1 MPAKAQIIGEL
12 GQNQLLLPELVG
24 HALAAN
30 DRVKLCLS
38 LLQAAES
45 HANHPEQPVPTL
57 FAGQTTAGLGD
68 ADIERSV
75 RESRLQPDGSL
86 QVPGAARLRGMIVED
101 VSTMQAPL
109 ALAGLPDAEAM
120 AARERALNANLP
132 DFAEDRVPA
141 GVVDAITSADR
152 RRGDSLHLLVMD
164 LHKALNALQGQLA
177 TEDVDGARA
186 WRITEEDRPLLRAF
200 MAGVNQTAPLKFDHP
215 GLGTTATRTGGH
227 LVIQNDIGT
236 TDAHVLVLQIAGL
249 TAALTCTDVH
259 SARLEFF
266 QSLFKPFAVRWDGT
280 TTRHSDRLVEE
291 ANYYL
296 CVGRFEAANAEALE
310 RYLTFLGSRI
320 VFLIDWNRARK
331 CLRGFLRKEDV
342 VPLLKWAAD
351 QNLGH
356 RGFLALGGER
366 LLYEAIE
373 FAHQTPLRYGESL
386 HEAIGPEVAVEYLR
400 FVLRATAEGL
410 LQCRSERF
418 IRDEIKAELAGCF
431 HSAMENLL
439 AIAANHA
446 ALVFELATAVRD
458 GLSAYGEPGCAE
470 HLARTAQ
477 RARKWEQEADAL
489 VSRTRSL
496 VQQSHKPGVY
506 LALLRE
512 SDDTADALEEAAFLL
527 TLLPKVAPAGPL
539 LEPVQALAT
548 LLVGG
553 AQEMVKLIE
562 SASHVH
568 REGAREDMQD
578 FLEAVDRIV
587 GIEHETDAA
596 QRAMMGALILEAPD
610 FRALQLLLFLANAL
624 EEAAD
629 ALLRSALMLRDH
641 LLNDVVTG

>member
-1 MPAKAQIIGEL
+1 VPAKTQIIGEL
-12 GQNQLLLPELVG
+12 GQQQLLLPEFLG
-24 HALAAN
+24 RALAAN
-30 DRVKLCLS
+30 DRVKLCFS
-38 LLQAAES
+38 LLQAAEG

-57 FAGQTTAGLGD
+57 FAGQTVAGIGE
-68 ADIERSV
+68 ADIERSLP
-75 RESRLQPDGSL
+75 ESRLQPDGSL
-86 QVPGAARLRGMIVED
+86 HLAGAGRLRGLIIDD
-101 VSTMQAPL
+101 VSTMLAPL
-109 ALAGLPDAEAM
+109 ALAGLADAEAM
-120 AARERALNANLP
+120 ATRERALKADLP
-132 DFAEDRVPA
+132 DFEGDRVPA
-141 GVVDAITSADR
+141 GVVDRITSADR

-215 GLGTTATRTGGH
+215 GLGTTATRIGER
-227 LVIQNDIGT
+227 LVVQNDIGT
-236 TDAHVLVLQIAGL
+236 TDAHVLVLQITGL

-259 SARLEFF
+259 AARLEFF
-266 QSLFKPFAVRWDGT
+266 RSLFKPFAVRWDDT
-280 TTRHSDRLVEE
+280 TTRHSERLVEE

-296 CVGRFEAANAEALE
+296 CVGQFEAANAEALR

-331 CLRGFLRKEDV
+331 CLREFLRKEDV
-342 VPLLKWAAD
+342 APLLKWAAD

-356 RGFLALGGER
+356 RGFLALGGEH

-373 FAHQTPLRYGESL
+373 FAQQTPLRYGERL
-386 HEAIGPEVAVEYLR
+386 YEAIGPDVAVEFLR

-410 LQCRSERF
+410 LQSRSERF

-439 AIAANHA
+439 GIAAGHA
-446 ALVFELATAVRD
+446 ALVFELATAVHD
-458 GLSAYGEPGCAE
+458 GLTAYGDPGCSE
-470 HLARTAQ
+470 RLARTAQ

-489 VSRTRSL
+489 VSQTRSL
-496 VQQSHKPGVY
+496 VQQSHKPGIY

-512 SDDTADALEEAAFLL
+512 SDDAADALEEAAFLM

-539 LEPVQALAT
+539 LEPVQSLAA

-562 SASHVH
+562 AASHVH
-568 REGAREDMQD
+568 REGAREDLQD

-596 QRAMMGALILEAPD
+596 QRAMTSALILEAPD

>member
-1 MPAKAQIIGEL
+1 VPAKTQIIGEL
-12 GQNQLLLPELVG
+12 GQQQLLLPEFLG
-24 HALAAN
+24 RALAAN
-30 DRVKLCLS
+30 DRVKLCFS
-38 LLQAAES
+38 LRQAAEG

-57 FAGQTTAGLGD
+57 FAGQTVAGIGE
-68 ADIERSV
+68 ADIERSLP
-75 RESRLQPDGSL
+75 ESRLQPDGSL
-86 QVPGAARLRGMIVED
+86 HLAGAGRLRGLIIDD
-101 VSTMQAPL
+101 VSTMLAPL
-109 ALAGLPDAEAM
+109 ALAGLADAEAM
-120 AARERALNANLP
+120 ATRERALKADLP
-132 DFAEDRVPA
+132 DFEGDRVPA
-141 GVVDAITSADR
+141 GVVDRITSADR

-215 GLGTTATRTGGH
+215 GLGTTATRIGER
-227 LVIQNDIGT
+227 LVVQNDIGT
-236 TDAHVLVLQIAGL
+236 TDAHVLVLQITGL

-259 SARLEFF
+259 AARLEFF
-266 QSLFKPFAVRWDGT
+266 RSLFKPFAVRWDDT
-280 TTRHSDRLVEE
+280 TTRHSERLVEE

-296 CVGRFEAANAEALE
+296 CVGQFEAANAEALR

-331 CLRGFLRKEDV
+331 CLREFLRKEDV
-342 VPLLKWAAD
+342 APLLKWAAD

-356 RGFLALGGER
+356 RGFLALGGEH

-373 FAHQTPLRYGESL
+373 FAQQTPLRYGERL
-386 HEAIGPEVAVEYLR
+386 YEAIGPDVAVEFLR

-410 LQCRSERF
+410 LQSRSERF

-439 AIAANHA
+439 GIAAGHA
-446 ALVFELATAVRD
+446 ALVFELATAVHD
-458 GLSAYGEPGCAE
+458 GLTAYGDPGCSE
-470 HLARTAQ
+470 RLARTAQ

-489 VSRTRSL
+489 VSQTRSL
-496 VQQSHKPGVY
+496 VQQSHKPGIY

-512 SDDTADALEEAAFLL
+512 SDDAADALEEAAFLM

-539 LEPVQALAT
+539 LEPVQSLAA

-562 SASHVH
+562 AASHVH
-568 REGAREDMQD
+568 REGAREDLQD

-596 QRAMMGALILEAPD
+596 QRAMTSALILEAPD

>member
-1 MPAKAQIIGEL
+1 MPAKDRIIGEL
-12 GQNQLLLPELVG
+12 GQEQLLLPEFLG
-24 HALAAN
+24 RALAAN

-45 HANHPEQPVPTL
+45 HANHPEQTVPAL
-57 FAGQTTAGLGD
+57 FAGQSTAGL

-75 RESRLQPDGSL
+75 PESRLQPDGSL
-86 QVPGAARLRGMIVED
+86 QMPGAARLREMIVED

-109 ALAGLPDAEAM
+109 ALAGLADAEAM
-120 AARERALNANLP
+120 ATRERILTAGLP
-132 DFAEDRVPA
+132 DFAGDCVPP
-141 GVVDAITSADR
+141 GVVDAITSADH

-164 LHKALNALQGQLA
+164 LHKALNALQGELA

-186 WRITEEDRPLLRAF
+186 WRIADEDRPLLRAF
-200 MAGVNQTAPLKFDHP
+200 MGGVNQTAPLKFDHP
-215 GLGTTATRTGGH
+215 GLGTTATRTGER

-236 TDAHVLVLQIAGL
+236 TDAHVLVLQISGL
-249 TAALTCTDVH
+249 TAALTYTDVH
-259 SARLEFF
+259 AARLEFF
-266 QSLFKPFAVRWDGT
+266 QGLFKPFDVRWNGT
-280 TTRHSDRLVEE
+280 TTRHSDRVVEE

-296 CVGRFEAANAEALE
+296 CVGRFEAANPEALE

-331 CLRGFLRKEDV
+331 CLREFLRKEDA

-351 QNLGH
+351 RNLGH

-373 FAHQTPLRYGESL
+373 FAQQTPLRYGERL
-386 HEAIGPEVAVEYLR
+386 YEAIGPDVAVEYLK

-410 LQCRSERF
+410 LQGRSERF
-418 IRDEIKAELAGCF
+418 IRDEIRAELAGCF

-439 AIAANHA
+439 AIAADHA

-458 GLSAYGEPGCAE
+458 GLTAYGEPGCAE

-512 SDDTADALEEAAFLL
+512 SDDAADALEEAAFLL

-539 LEPVQALAT
+539 LEPVKSLAA

-562 SASHVH
+562 AASHVH
-568 REGAREDMQD
+568 REGVREDLQD

-629 ALLRSALMLRDH
+629 AFLRSALMLRDH